1 MIRRR
6 LAALIDLNKHVG
18 VIRHILC
25 INTRILR
32 AEIQLQ
38 ARSIELEGRI
48 AADCR
53 CSCHRSLAVRAVFT
67 VGRIKTVA
75 VGRLAIGFLC
85 LLVAKL
91 HANRI
96 PSPGIIGKALF
107 IVNRSSRD
115 KADTQ
120 HLLRI
125 SRVADCNIG
134 VASVVRTSVGVYT
147 NSFMLSSYVSVPF
160 VTVLT
165 VAVQFSF
172 RTKSLSLKRTGRPKS
187 RT

>member
-85 LLVAKL
+85 LPSAMRGTFTDPVCGIRSKAFLIIDRRCGDETDSKYRFLLA
-91 HANRI
+91 RI
-96 PSPGIIGKALF
+96 
-107 IVNRSSRD
+107 
-115 KADTQ
+115 
-120 HLLRI
+120 
-125 SRVADCNIG
+125 ADCNACRREALQDLGRRVGKCFCSLI
-134 VASVVRTSVGVYT
+134 VCNITIRDRTDT
-147 NSFMLSSYVSVPF
+147 NL
-160 VTVLT
+160 
-165 VAVQFSF
+165 AQI
-172 RTKSLSLKRTGRPKS
+172 RIIH
-187 RT
+187 